1 VFVEDGLGASR
12 LTLLHVFRFLTL
24 FIYTIISGDNTGNCC
39 TVLIACVS
47 PAENNVDESINTLRY
62 AERSMSITNV
72 VKQNVV
78 QEALSPA
85 ECAALQA
92 ENKRLKANILQL
104 QKRMVVD
111 ESKRSTSN
119 LLDGGLSQD
128 ERSVDAG
135 LSGLQAKLE
144 MAKIEAKEAREH
156 SRSVASTAGR
166 WRDHF
171 ETMAKSSKVSP
182 CVAVARTCAL
192 IIHCTVLFGI
202 PLCLR
207 FNDLSHHSMAFS
219 RSPPTTTRFCRL
231 PFRLSCRGLRA
242 ETRVHATTI
251 RTKV

>member
-1 VFVEDGLGASR
+1 VPGRWIGCFKVDATVYFL
-12 LTLLHVFRFLTL
+12 FLTL
-24 FIYTIISGDNTGNCC
+24 SLLTPSFPGKNTGNCC

-104 QKRMVVD
+104 QKRKVVD

-135 LSGLQAKLE
+135 LLGLQAKLE

-171 ETMAKSSKVSP
+171 ETMAKSSKVSLQ
-182 CVAVARTCAL
+182 AL
-192 IIHCTVLFGI
+192 SLDNVLHCTVLYSVMP
-202 PLCLR
+202 PL
-207 FNDLSHHSMAFS
+207 
-219 RSPPTTTRFCRL
+219 
-231 PFRLSCRGLRA
+231 
-242 ETRVHATTI
+242 
-251 RTKV
+251 

>member
-1 VFVEDGLGASR
+1 
-12 LTLLHVFRFLTL
+12 
-24 FIYTIISGDNTGNCC
+24 
-39 TVLIACVS
+39 
-47 PAENNVDESINTLRY
+47 
-62 AERSMSITNV
+62 MSITNV

-104 QKRMVVD
+104 QKRKVVD
-111 ESKRSTSN
+111 ESKRSTCN

-135 LSGLQAKLE
+135 LLGLQAKLE

-171 ETMAKSSKVSP
+171 ETMAKSSKVSLQ
-182 CVAVARTCAL
+182 AL
-192 IIHCTVLFGI
+192 SLDNVLHCTVLYSVMP
-202 PLCLR
+202 PL
-207 FNDLSHHSMAFS
+207 
-219 RSPPTTTRFCRL
+219 
-231 PFRLSCRGLRA
+231 
-242 ETRVHATTI
+242 
-251 RTKV
+251 

>member
-1 VFVEDGLGASR
+1 
-12 LTLLHVFRFLTL
+12 
-24 FIYTIISGDNTGNCC
+24 
-39 TVLIACVS
+39 
-47 PAENNVDESINTLRY
+47 
-62 AERSMSITNV
+62 MSITNV

-104 QKRMVVD
+104 QKRMVVN

-144 MAKIEAKEAREH
+144 MAKVEAKEAREN

-182 CVAVARTCAL
+182 VAVARTCAL
-192 IIHCTVLFGI
+192 IMHCTVPFCI

-207 FNDLSHHSMAFS
+207 F
-219 RSPPTTTRFCRL
+219 TTSLTILWRFADSLLQRHCSVAY
-231 PFRLSCRGLRA
+231 PFA
-242 ETRVHATTI
+242 
-251 RTKV
+251 